1 MRIAK
6 RLLALVLLIAVWA
19 GVVLFGAIN
28 GWWLKPIAPAGNA
41 DDFWRAAVAI
51 TDAHRPANI
60 ALALVRSGEVP
71 KEHYAAASS
80 VDHIDRETVFPMAS
94 TSKWISA
101 YGVMQL
107 VQAGKIDLDA
117 PVSRYL
123 KRWQLPKSNF
133 DLDGVTVRRLLSHT
147 AGLTDELG
155 FGDYRAE
162 ESIPSLEASL
172 RHPRASSGN
181 KVIAVG
187 SEPGSSWQYSGGGYL
202 ILQLIV
208 EDVSGQS
215 FAQWT
220 QQAVFDPIG
229 MQRASYSYIGTRDN
243 AARSYDANGKF
254 APSYQYAAAAATGLS
269 ASISDLLKF
278 VQANV
283 RAEGLGQKVLT
294 PVNVDAMRTPLGRQF
309 GADIWGLGLML
320 YAPTARKDYVY
331 GHDGANDPAINTAV
345 RINPDNGDAIIV
357 LVSGNP
363 KLATLI
369 GYEWTLWQTGKPDFL
384 LIDKV
389 IDSAV
394 NPFLFGLLGIVLM
407 FVLWVIKRR
416 GKPASR

>member
-1 MRIAK
+1 MRITK
-6 RLLALVLLIAVWA
+6 QLLALVLSIAVWA

-28 GWWLKPIAPAGNA
+28 GWWLQPIAPVEDA
-41 DDFWRAAVAI
+41 DAFWRAAVRI
-51 TDAHRPANI
+51 SDAHRPANI
-60 ALALVRSGEVP
+60 ALVLVRSGELH
-71 KEHYAAASS
+71 KEYYAAASS
-80 VDHIDRETVFPMAS
+80 ADHIDRETVFPMAS
-94 TSKWISA
+94 TSKWITA
-101 YGVMQL
+101 YSVMQL

-117 PVSRYL
+117 PVSCYL

-133 DLDGVTVRRLLSHT
+133 GMDGVTVRRLLSHT
-147 AGLTDELG
+147 AGLVDELG

-172 RHPRASSGN
+172 RNPRASSGT
-181 KVIAVG
+181 KVIAIG
-187 SEPGSSWQYSGGGYL
+187 NEPGSTWQYSGGGYL

-208 EDVSGQS
+208 EEVSGQS
-215 FAQWT
+215 FSQWT
-220 QQAVFDPIG
+220 QQAVFDTIG

-243 AARSYDANGKF
+243 AARSYDANGNL

-269 ASISDLLKF
+269 ASGSDLLKF
-278 VQANV
+278 VQANL
-283 RAEGLGQKVLT
+283 RAEGSGRKVLKQ
-294 PVNVDAMRTPLGRQF
+294 VNVDAMRTALGRQF

-331 GHDGANDPAINTAV
+331 GHDGANDPAISTAV

-357 LVSGNP
+357 LVSGNS

-389 IDSAV
+389 LESAV
-394 NPFLFGLLGIVLM
+394 IPFLSGLLGIVLLLV
-407 FVLWVIKRR
+407 FCIIESR
-416 GKPASR
+416 GRAV